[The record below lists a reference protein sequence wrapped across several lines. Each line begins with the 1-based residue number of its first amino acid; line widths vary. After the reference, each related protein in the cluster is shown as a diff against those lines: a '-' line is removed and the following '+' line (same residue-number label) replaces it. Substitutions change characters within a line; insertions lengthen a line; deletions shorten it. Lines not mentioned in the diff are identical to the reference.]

1 MRNGAAQGRTVGR
14 GHPGQWTGAR
24 TRERDEL
31 TDVVRSHGVDLF
43 DLVAEGDG
51 LVDDELD
58 EVVRR
63 GFAGEQLELAVD
75 GVPPREDHAS
85 GDLGVGG
92 N

>member
-1 MRNGAAQGRTVGR
+1 MGR
-14 GHPGQWTGAR
+14 GRPGQWTSAR
-24 TRERDEL
+24 GTRERDEM

-85 GDLGVGG
+85 GDLGVGQING
-92 N
+92 HDT

>member
-1 MRNGAAQGRTVGR
+1 M
-14 GHPGQWTGAR
+14 
-24 TRERDEL
+24 

-85 GDLGVGG
+85 GDLGVGE